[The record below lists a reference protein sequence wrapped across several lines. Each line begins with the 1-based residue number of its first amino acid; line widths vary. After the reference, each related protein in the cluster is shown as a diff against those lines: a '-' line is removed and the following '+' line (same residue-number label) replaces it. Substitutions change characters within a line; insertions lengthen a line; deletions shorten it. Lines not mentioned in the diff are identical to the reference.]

1 MTDHTVLK
9 LETTDGASIEAGLGR
24 GYRTWEEE
32 SCANQQEV
40 QIWLDRVLLDSGFYD
55 DGRWFQPAWAGRFK
69 PGADLAVPGG
79 HKVFRALI
87 QAPYIDE
94 SGDTDR
100 RLRDCGLASLGRTC
114 SLLWSVLRWAQGG
127 FSDVEIRHN
136 AFEVGLIQAYIPPRR
151 WEPIRPERADLPDL
165 ASILQQQAKDARI
178 DGGAGRL
185 SPVWDQESESTE

>member
-9 LETTDGASIEAGLGR
+9 LKTTDGARIEAGLGR
-24 GYRTWEEE
+24 GFRTWEED

-40 QIWLDRVLLDSGFYD
+40 QIWLDQLLVDKGFYD
-55 DGRWFQPAWAGRFK
+55 DGRWFQPAWVGRFSTRA
-69 PGADLAVPGG
+69 GLSVPGG

-100 RLRDCGLASLGRTC
+100 RLRDCGISSLGRYC

-127 FSDVEIRHN
+127 FADTEIRHN
-136 AFEVGLIQAYIPPRR
+136 AFEVGLIQAHIPPRR
-151 WEPIRPERADLPDL
+151 WEPIRPARPGLPDL
-165 ASILQQQAKDARI
+165 ASILQKQEGDVQTEP
-178 DGGAGRL
+178 GAAL
-185 SPVWDQESESTE
+185 PSPALDQGPESTE